1 MLLRISR
8 AAAVVLLFLCILPGQ
23 LRAAA
28 QEAEAFDQ
36 GIQAFRAGDY
46 EEALRSFLD
55 ARGMGL
61 DTASLRYNLGATYY
75 RLGRYAEAG
84 QEFQALTRNAQ
95 WAPLAHYNLGLTAQR
110 QGLRREAIG
119 HFGQARRATSDPAL
133 RMLADTAIER
143 LGSVPPPRTS
153 AVAALALGYDSNVVL
168 STDAGA
174 LGVSHLDD
182 QFAEALASVSY
193 PLAGDGEGGWR
204 AYGGFVVRR
213 YRTLKEFDPTDL
225 QVGLSRETGSRD
237 SQTSAGAYIDA
248 TYIGGS
254 AFERAAVLDARAR
267 GRLHS
272 GVELRGR
279 YQLGKIDGGTTFE
292 YLDGW
297 QQRLTGEA
305 GFVLA
310 RSLVRLGLQV
320 ELNNR
325 RDLSDPNTG
334 DFASYSPTRGSLF
347 GSLTLLKLGIWR
359 ADLLGEYRAS
369 RYNDPHRLQGGTVE
383 VRRVEDRT
391 LAAFRASR
399 PLGSVW
405 RVFADYSYTRNQS
418 TLDIYDYRRS
428 QFLAGVEAALEE

>member
-1 MLLRISR
+1 MLHRISR
-8 AAAVVLLFLCILPGQ
+8 AAAVVLLFLCVLPGQ

-36 GIQAFRAGDY
+36 GMQAFRAGDY
-46 EEALRSFLD
+46 EGALRSFLD
-55 ARGMGL
+55 ARAAGL
-61 DTASLRYNLGATYY
+61 DTGSLHYNLGATYY

-119 HFGQARRATSDPAL
+119 HFAQARRATSDPNL

-143 LGSVPPPRTS
+143 LGGAPPRRTS

-168 STDAGA
+168 SSDAGQ
-174 LGVSHLDD
+174 LGVTDQGD
-182 QFAEALASVSY
+182 QFAEALASASY
-193 PLAGDGEGGWR
+193 PVSGDGGSGWR
-204 AYGGFVVRR
+204 AYGGLVVRK
-213 YRTLKEFDPTDL
+213 YRTLKGFDPTDL
-225 QVGLSRETGSRD
+225 QVGLSRETDSGG
-237 SQTSAGAYIDA
+237 SQTGAGGYFDA
-248 TYIGGS
+248 TYVGGQL
-254 AFERAAVLDARAR
+254 FERAAVLDTQAR
-267 GRLHS
+267 GRLKG

-297 QQRLTGEA
+297 QQRITGEA
-305 GFVLA
+305 GVALA
-310 RSLVRLGLQV
+310 RVLVRLGLQI

-325 RDLSDPNTG
+325 RDLQLGSE
-334 DFASYSPTRGSLF
+334 FASYSPTRGSLF
-347 GSLTLLKLGIWR
+347 ASLTLLNLGIWR

-369 RYNDPHRLQGGTVE
+369 RYNDPHRFNDGTE
-383 VRRVEDRT
+383 VRREEDRT
-391 LAAFRASR
+391 LAAIRVSR

-428 QFLAGVEAALEE
+428 QFLAGVEAALE